1 MIYILGKGGHA
12 KQIRASSERA
22 TTMID
27 FDEERFVTAI
37 LVGSGWNEV
46 ICGVGDLTTRLEQWE
61 HFKAKGCQFATIM
74 DASMFQAE
82 MTSPVIG
89 EGAYIAGSCHIGE
102 DIVIGRNVLINYS
115 VSIGHGCIIGDHC
128 IISPGVILCGD
139 VIIGKRCQ
147 VGAGATIL
155 QGVVLNDETR
165 VPAGTLVVG
174 QNDFRKPV
182 PMVHGDGDPTPVVK
196 PVPLPSK
203 PIGSRDSHY
212 TDT

>member
-37 LVGSGWNEV
+37 NDSCSCWNEV

-155 QGVVLNDETR
+155 QGVELDDETNI
-165 VPAGTLVVG
+165 PAGSL
-174 QNDFRKPV
+174 
-182 PMVHGDGDPTPVVK
+182 VVK
-196 PVPLPSK
+196 PGDVRRPVRVVCDDRVPKITLGEDRPD
-203 PIGSRDSHY
+203 PPEHYPGSR
-212 TDT
+212 

>member
-27 FDEERFVTAI
+27 SDEERLVTAI
-37 LVGSGWNEV
+37 DEV

-61 HFKAKGCQFATIM
+61 HFKAKGCQFATTM
-74 DASMFQAE
+74 DASMFQSE

-155 QGVVLNDETR
+155 QGVELDDETNI
-165 VPAGTLVVG
+165 PAGSL
-174 QNDFRKPV
+174 
-182 PMVHGDGDPTPVVK
+182 VVK
-196 PVPLPSK
+196 PGDVRRPVRVVCDDRVPKITLGEDRPD
-203 PIGSRDSHY
+203 PPEHYPGSR
-212 TDT
+212 